1 MPDFL
6 IQYGFFVHLFYAR
19 RLVDLV
25 LERQPQDQNL
35 IDAAVADEDRTEM
48 AGTQPNEL
56 ASQPTNS
63 LGNYEV
69 GYKAHLYYNKVR

>member
-35 IDAAVADEDRTEM
+35 IDAAVADED
-48 AGTQPNEL
+48 
-56 ASQPTNS
+56 
-63 LGNYEV
+63 
-69 GYKAHLYYNKVR
+69 